1 MAVLSWRQSSVR
13 GGGRSREEWEVRMSQ
28 DDAGETSPG
37 QILAC
42 ERPPQPDSPLD
53 TKGCRWEPGALSS
66 APPAGGGGC
75 VRVRLDGGWQRGQWI
90 QVAGDASRGWRPWG
104 RRRVPGSE

>member
-1 MAVLSWRQSSVR
+1 
-13 GGGRSREEWEVRMSQ
+13 MSQ

-37 QILAC
+37 QILGR

-53 TKGCRWEPGALSS
+53 RKGCRREPGALSS
-66 APPAGGGGC
+66 APLVGGGEC
-75 VRVRLDGGWQRGQWI
+75 VRVRLDGVWQRGQRV

-104 RRRVPGSE
+104 RRVPGSE